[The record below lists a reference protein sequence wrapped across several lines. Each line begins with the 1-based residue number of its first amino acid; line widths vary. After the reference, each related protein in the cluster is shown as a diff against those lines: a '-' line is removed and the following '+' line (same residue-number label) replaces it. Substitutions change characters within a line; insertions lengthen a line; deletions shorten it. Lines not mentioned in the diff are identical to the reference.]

1 MNTPRT
7 MLFRTVP
14 EHDYLNFWPGSQFDP
29 QHVVRFLELSKPDVA
44 KIASVAPSSVRFDQK
59 IPKDVLE
66 RLMEIA
72 NVCGLVAQFFQGD
85 AAKTALW
92 FRTKNPLL
100 GNISPRD
107 MIRYGRYDK
116 LRRFVMDALEENAT
130 VGGLQSGG
138 FAQGTGREAAG
149 ASAS

>member
-14 EHDYLNFWPGSQFDP
+14 EYDYLNFWPGSQFDP

-100 GNISPRD
+100 GNNSPHD
-107 MIRYGRYDK
+107 MIRYGRCDK

-130 VGGLQSGG
+130 VGSLSSGG
-138 FAQGTGREAAG
+138 IAQGTGRGAA
-149 ASAS
+149 AAAIS

>member
-1 MNTPRT
+1 MNTPRS

-59 IPKDVLE
+59 IPRDVLE
-66 RLMEIA
+66 RLTEIA

-92 FRTKNPLL
+92 FRTKNPLF

-107 MIRYGRYDK
+107 MIRYGRYEK

-130 VGGLQSGG
+130 VGGLQSGS
-138 FAQGTGREAAG
+138 FAQGMGRGAAG

>member
-1 MNTPRT
+1 MNTPRS

-59 IPKDVLE
+59 IPRDVLE
-66 RLMEIA
+66 RLTEIA

-92 FRTKNPLL
+92 FRTKNPLF

-107 MIRYGRYDK
+107 MIRYGRYEK

-130 VGGLQSGG
+130 VGGLQSGS
-138 FAQGTGREAAG
+138 FAQGMGRGAVG

>member
-29 QHVVRFLELSKPDVA
+29 QHVARFLELSKPDVA

-72 NVCGLVAQFFQGD
+72 NVCGLVAQFFQGNV
-85 AAKTALW
+85 AKTSLW

-107 MIRYGRYDK
+107 MIRYGRYEK
-116 LRRFVMDALEENAT
+116 LRRFVMDALEQNAT

-138 FAQGTGREAAG
+138 FAQGTGRGAAG

>member
-1 MNTPRT
+1 MNTPRS

-44 KIASVAPSSVRFDQK
+44 KIAGVAPSSVRFDQK
-59 IPKDVLE
+59 IPRGVLE
-66 RLMEIA
+66 RLTEIA

-85 AAKTALW
+85 VAKTSLW
-92 FRTKNPLL
+92 FRTKNPLF

-107 MIRYGRYDK
+107 MIRYGRYEK

-130 VGGLQSGG
+130 VGGLQSGS
-138 FAQGTGREAAG
+138 FAQGMGRGAAG